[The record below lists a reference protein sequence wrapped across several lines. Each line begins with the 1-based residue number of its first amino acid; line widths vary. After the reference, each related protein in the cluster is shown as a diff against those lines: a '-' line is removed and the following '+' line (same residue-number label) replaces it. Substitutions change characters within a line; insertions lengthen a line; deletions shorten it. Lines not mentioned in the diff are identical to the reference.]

1 MTVTIKMEPHKSPAK
16 TPLKL
21 CTFLYINDAV
31 HAKLQVETIFI
42 INPISPVSLTLNI
55 SIKDTATD
63 MKKAASGPRKNPP
76 IVTMTS
82 LGSYF
87 RKSTTGT
94 LQNIITRYDIVQNI
108 PVMVNFLVFDIISSV
123 LSLKIEEG
131 YVKYFTRIYL
141 LITNPKISGSIIII
155 AFLCMLHKKN
165 LLQ

>member
-63 MKKAASGPRKNPP
+63 MKKLPVVPEKIPP
-76 IVTMTS
+76 
-82 LGSYF
+82 
-87 RKSTTGT
+87 
-94 LQNIITRYDIVQNI
+94 
-108 PVMVNFLVFDIISSV
+108 
-123 LSLKIEEG
+123 
-131 YVKYFTRIYL
+131 
-141 LITNPKISGSIIII
+141 
-155 AFLCMLHKKN
+155 